1 MLTGIHRIVP
11 NGSFRED
18 EATENQI
25 VNKEKLYPH
34 LYGKD
39 LYPELILNKH
49 SVLKNTA
56 VIQKNAPGAVDTNTA
71 WASGGNPEEDRV
83 HHSLHD
89 NGYRLGI
96 HPPIAVIEQK
106 DTYGFRVINGRTRKK
121 FFDRYNYSNLIVDV
135 YSPNPLYSD
144 DQVESA
150 IARFEQAANLQGQ
163 DPRGT
168 ITQNDIYYSAMNAV
182 KRGWI
187 ESKLNPDNGIVEP
200 TEDSVKKWIQDI
212 CNNTKFQ
219 KRTIDKLIYQII
231 NSADEHRTGKRYWDN
246 REQVKEWLKD
256 GDRKYI
262 NTNSIH
268 YEVIEVSDSRRSV
281 ESISKVA
288 SKTTKQVRVILYKSF
303 CDTID
308 PENVFISARDKF
320 VDDFESSLA
329 RLSKVFFNGT
339 PYDFESSNV
348 VIYGMVPSLM
358 SMGSLDHLWLY
369 DPLCKNKNQQKWY
382 QKTT

>member
-1 MLTGIHRIVP
+1 
-11 NGSFRED
+11 
-18 EATENQI
+18 
-25 VNKEKLYPH
+25 
-34 LYGKD
+34 

-71 WASGGNPEEDRV
+71 WASGGNPKEIEV

-96 HPPIAVIEQK
+96 HPPIAVIEKK
-106 DTYGFRVINGRTRKK
+106 DTYSFRVINGRTRKK

-187 ESKLNPDNGIVEP
+187 ESKLNPDNGLVEP
-200 TEDSVKKWIQDI
+200 TKDSVKKWIQDI

-262 NTNSIH
+262 NTN
-268 YEVIEVSDSRRSV
+268 
-281 ESISKVA
+281 
-288 SKTTKQVRVILYKSF
+288 
-303 CDTID
+303 
-308 PENVFISARDKF
+308 
-320 VDDFESSLA
+320 
-329 RLSKVFFNGT
+329 
-339 PYDFESSNV
+339 
-348 VIYGMVPSLM
+348 
-358 SMGSLDHLWLY
+358 
-369 DPLCKNKNQQKWY
+369 
-382 QKTT
+382 